1 MMYGK
6 IEDGIFIEAP
16 NPMIIHIPEIGDFLT
31 ANPTDQMYAD
41 AGYLPV
47 ELAQEPA
54 EPGKIAVPDYEI
66 VGDKIVQSWRLEP
79 APPTAEEKIAALLA
93 AIEGGIKDA

>member
-6 IEDGIFIEAP
+6 IEGGIFIEAP

-47 ELAQEPA
+47 ELSPEPA
-54 EPGKIAVPDYEI
+54 EAGKIAVPEYEI
-66 VGDKIVQSWRLEP
+66 VDDRIVQSWRIEP
-79 APPTAEEKIAALLA
+79 APPTDTEKIAALLA
-93 AIEGGIKDA
+93 AIEGGIANA